1 MSNPK
6 ELNKKKQEFLRL
18 NGISVKVDAD
28 WFTKNYKKYF
38 PAFLQFK

>member
-18 NGISVKVDAD
+18 NGINVKVDGS
-28 WFTKNYKKYF
+28 WGLGKRNNIKS
-38 PAFLQFK
+38 